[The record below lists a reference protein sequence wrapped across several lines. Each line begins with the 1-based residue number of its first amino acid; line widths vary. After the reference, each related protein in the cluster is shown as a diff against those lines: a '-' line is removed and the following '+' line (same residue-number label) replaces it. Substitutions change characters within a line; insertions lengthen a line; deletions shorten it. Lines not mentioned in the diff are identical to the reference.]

1 MSENV
6 KKVIE
11 TLKSNP
17 SLLTPLNEALNRII
31 AEAGVDL
38 TKDEVKELLSVIGD
52 SINPDKALDI
62 HVH

>member
-11 TLKSNP
+11 TVKANP
-17 SLLTPLNEALNRII
+17 DLLTPFNEALNRII

-38 TKDEVKELLSVIGD
+38 TSNEVKELLGVIGD
-52 SINPDKALDI
+52 SLNPDKALDI
-62 HVH
+62 HIH